1 MNLGRKKKAAAGKPV
16 ANKKGQLPGESHRT
30 AGRTGRVKMF
40 SVLKS

>member
-16 ANKKGQLPGESHRT
+16 AKKGQLPGESHRT
-30 AGRTGRVKMF
+30 AGRVKMP